1 MKHCVK
7 SKKGFT
13 LVEMIISVAFLAVI
27 SLVLAELFI
36 SAQNCLDKA
45 HDLDQSVHIAKKTIE
60 TFKAGEKPEDFIE
73 SESMSS
79 SNISESG
86 DAFAVMT
93 YYDEDWQVLN
103 PSDDLLKSKTAFI
116 STVEIKP
123 ALPGTDS
130 FDGKGIYTIH
140 VKIDKST
147 PYVMEKTAAGEIY
160 SLSAQKYFSGLA
172 EAVGGA

>member
-1 MKHCVK
+1 MKHSIK

-60 TFKAGEKPEDFIE
+60 TFMAGENPEDFIN
-73 SESMSS
+73 SESTRSS
-79 SNISESG
+79 DISESG
-86 DAFAVMT
+86 DTIAVKT
-93 YYDEDWQVLN
+93 YYDEDWRIL
-103 PSDDLLKSKTAFI
+103 DLTDELLQSKTTFT

-123 ALPGTDS
+123 VLPGEGS
-130 FDGKGIYTIH
+130 FEGKGIYTIH

-147 PYVMEKTAAGEIY
+147 PYVMEKTIAGEIY
-160 SLSAQKYFSGLA
+160 SLAAEKYFSRLA
-172 EAVGGA
+172 NG